1 VAKKKGLAL
10 LSGGLDST
18 LAVKAMV
25 DQGVDIEAVHFTT
38 PFCNCDKCS
47 VDQVGEQFNVP
58 VHHIFMGQDFLDL
71 VADPPHGYGSQM
83 NICIDCRITMF
94 RKAKELGDE
103 IGAEFYVTGEVLGQR
118 PFSQRRNAMKL
129 IEAEAGLER
138 KILRPLSAKL
148 MGETEVEEEGV
159 VDRDS
164 LYAIQGR
171 RRIPQMELAEELGVY
186 DYPCPSGGC
195 LLTDPQF
202 AKKLRDYI
210 HHEGKPKLEDMIF
223 LRLGRHFRLGRAR
236 AIVGR
241 NEKEN
246 NVLSA
251 LAERRGLPR
260 FEVKGHMGPVSIL
273 VGDAESET
281 VETMA
286 AITARYSDAPR
297 DEVVDVEVV
306 DGGIRVLR
314 VSSMGD
320 EEIESLRI

>member
-1 VAKKKGLAL
+1 
-10 LSGGLDST
+10 
-18 LAVKAMV
+18 
-25 DQGVDIEAVHFTT
+25 
-38 PFCNCDKCS
+38 
-47 VDQVGEQFNVP
+47 
-58 VHHIFMGQDFLDL
+58 MGQDFLDL

-83 NICIDCRITMF
+83 NICIDCRINMF

-171 RRIPQMELAEELGVY
+171 RRIPQFELAEELGVY

-202 AKKLRDYI
+202 ARKLRDYI
-210 HHEGKPKLEDMIF
+210 HHEGKPKLEDMIL
-223 LRLGRHFRLGRAR
+223 LRLGRHFRLGRVR

-251 LAERRGLPR
+251 LAERRGFPR